1 MGSVQYMARPEE
13 EERAAPACDLLVGGA
28 VYADGVAQAA
38 PLPGPTD
45 WATPRWFANGLP
57 STTYWRRVFCED
69 EGFGCFGSSVV
80 VFSVAYVWSLHLRIN
95 QWCSP

>member
-1 MGSVQYMARPEE
+1 MRSNNSGGGGGGRETATVTAIGARAHGPARPVMGSVQYMARPEE

-45 WATPRWFANGLP
+45 
-57 STTYWRRVFCED
+57 
-69 EGFGCFGSSVV
+69 
-80 VFSVAYVWSLHLRIN
+80 
-95 QWCSP
+95 